1 MKKIKSY
8 LSPILIC
15 LILVSIMGA
24 CKNSDTVLSKDET
37 SPNDVNNTDISK
49 SKLRQEMSDCY
60 NTLGEMYRANRSI
73 FTHVTDIINK
83 APDTELAIYYNS
95 ESKTINDIY
104 YNDSYYSF
112 QDYFTEAEQKSVKSC
127 FEIMAFVAP
136 KDCNLSISKRAL
148 LGEYKIVE
156 FVFRIPE
163 LSVDFGIMF
172 TDSEST
178 QEPYGNSE
186 KIDDNWYVFELW
198 GV

>member
-24 CKNSDTVLSKDET
+24 CKNSDTVFSKDET
-37 SPNDVNNTDISK
+37 LPNDVNNTDISK

-112 QDYFTEAEQKSVKSC
+112 QDYFTEAEQKTVKSC

-136 KDCNLSISKRAL
+136 KDCNLSISKRVL